1 MEKKKTPFKIPHT
14 YVLLIGVMLVMAILT
29 WIVPAGQFER
39 IEQGGRT
46 IAIPGSWHAVDAN
59 PQGFFEIINSIP
71 RGLTDSAAISFF
83 IFLIGGAFTVINETG
98 TVEALIY
105 KLSQKLKGAEILV
118 IPVFLLVFGI
128 AGATLGFSEETIVFI
143 PMGISLA
150 LALGFDSVVGMSII
164 ASGAAIGFSAGFMNP
179 FAVGIAQG
187 IAELPT
193 FSGMGLRIALF
204 LVLWVITS
212 LYIMRYALMVKKD
225 PTKSYV
231 YNKLDPKR
239 DLEKSEFVAL
249 EKRHVLVGLT
259 FLAGIL
265 AIAFGV
271 VEYGWYIQEIG
282 AIFMITGVIAGFVY
296 GYGPS
301 KVADLFVA
309 GAKDMVFAALI
320 VGVARSIVIVMEDGM
335 IIDTIVNVLA
345 GTVEGLPG
353 ALAAIAM
360 YAIQIIINFIIPSG
374 SGQAAA
380 TMPIMVP
387 LADAVGI
394 TRQTAVMAYQLGAG
408 FMDSIMLTSGV
419 LMAQLSIAK
428 IPYNKWVRYLGPLMI
443 IWLLIGV
450 VFLVFAYYT
459 NYGPF

>member
-1 MEKKKTPFKIPHT
+1 MKKKKRTFQIPHT
-14 YVLLIGVMLVMAILT
+14 YVLLIGVMLIMALLT
-29 WIVPAGQFER
+29 WIIPAGQFEV

-46 IAIPGSWHAVDAN
+46 ISLPGSWHSVDQK
-59 PQGFFEIINSIP
+59 PQGFFDIINSIP
-71 RGLTDSAAISFF
+71 RGLSESADISFF

-98 TVEALIY
+98 MVEALIY
-105 KLSQKLKGAEILV
+105 KASQKLKGRESLV
-118 IPVFLLVFGI
+118 IPVFLMIFGI

-150 LALGFDSVVGMSII
+150 LALGYDAIVGMSIV

-193 FSGMGLRIALF
+193 FSGIGMRIALF

-212 LYIMRYALMVKKD
+212 FYIMRYAKKVKED
-225 PTKSYV
+225 PTNSLVYSSYKKEIEV
-231 YNKLDPKR
+231 
-239 DLEKSEFVAL
+239 EKNTFIEMN
-249 EKRHVLVGLT
+249 KRHIIVGLI
-259 FLAGIL
+259 FLAGMCT
-265 AIAFGV
+265 IAFGV
-271 VEYGWYIQEIG
+271 IQYGWYIQEIG
-282 AIFMITGVIAGFVY
+282 AIFMTTGIIAGFAY
-296 GYGPS
+296 GYNPS
-301 KVADLFVA
+301 KIADLFVA
-309 GAKDMVFAALI
+309 GAKDMIFAALI

-335 IIDTIVNVLA
+335 IIDTIVNFLA
-345 GTVEGLPG
+345 NSVQGLPG
-353 ALAAIAM
+353 AFAAIAM
-360 YAIQIIINFIIPSG
+360 YIIQIIINFIIPSG

-419 LMAQLSIAK
+419 LMAQLSISK
-428 IPYNKWVRYLGPLMI
+428 IPYNKWVRYLGPLMG

-450 VFLVFAYYT
+450 VFLVIAYYT